1 MFHISKEQKWSKY
14 GFLVTFF
21 LLLVLNFALVAY
33 VVGDLIY
40 SAVLSVILSIVGAL
54 LIGRFEGVI
63 TGIFAGVID
72 SIILLVAVWFVDPS
86 IFSVHSTLIFTGL
99 ILEFL
104 FCIIGAIV
112 GNITRA
118 SHLGFITTP
127 H

>member
-21 LLLVLNFALVAY
+21 LLLVLNFILVAY
-33 VVGDLIY
+33 VAGNLIY
-40 SAVLSVILSIVGAL
+40 SALLSVILGIVGAL
-54 LIGRFEGVI
+54 IIGRFEGVI
-63 TGIFAGVID
+63 TGVFAGVVD
-72 SIILLVAVWFVDPS
+72 SLILLVALWFIEPS
-86 IFSVHSTLIFTGL
+86 IFSVHVTLIITGL
-99 ILEFL
+99 VLEFII
-104 FCIIGAIV
+104 CIIGSIV